1 MIGWRGNTNAE
12 PDDDADDDPIVM
24 RAQSGQSSK
33 GMEACKLTVKLVNIA
48 RTAIRLIR

>member
-24 RAQSGQSSK
+24 RAQSGQQPEDG
-33 GMEACKLTVKLVNIA
+33 GMQINGQTGKYRQDCD
-48 RTAIRLIR
+48 